1 MSKFSA
7 ITFSGLKEEVERYL
21 KAEHN
26 KAGVLF
32 SAASPY
38 GQILSVV
45 ENLHQLSILY
55 LKNAIDQFDLGK
67 PNSNN
72 ERVIRNA
79 AIFAGH
85 IPGRAISATGVLRLT
100 ARTDVNI
107 EQKIANSTIVFSNK
121 TSMKNKTNSLF
132 YSLNLGITTRTEKV
146 VAGTP
151 IYLNIIQG
159 KWDNKVYTS
168 NGSIMQ
174 TYNVSEQGGK
184 DVENFYVEVSVNGVY
199 WTIKRHV
206 YDLLPDEQACV
217 VRTGFNGGV
226 DVIFGNGGFGKV
238 PELTQ
243 PISINYL
250 ITDGSLGNIYRRTPI
265 NDWKL
270 IDEIIDANGN
280 SVEIDD
286 VFDVDIYNDIN
297 FGADGESLQFT
308 KSLLPMA
315 SNNFV
320 LALPQQYAYHLK
332 RLGVFTHVN
341 AEEKNGTIYI
351 YLTPNIIL
359 FKRQTENYFSI
370 PIKAS
375 ALTGTTP
382 EGRAQITY
390 SSAFDLD
397 AYEKA
402 KIVEYLKSGGNIQLT
417 RKFVVMSPTPSFY
430 AMNIFVIHY
439 SDVTLD
445 AVKSQIVSAI
455 SDYFLDLKRTDRI
468 PKLDIIRL
476 LSNITD
482 IHSVDIQMIC
492 KNNEDYHREGV
503 LSDINK
509 TRFDS
514 SLNPD
519 ISNAT
524 GYGSYDPS
532 KVIGLDP
539 VLGDIIFE
547 ASEIPLLRGGW
558 YDRNGSKYADEDPS
572 KTLLWN
578 SVNIITQGV
587 IDYKNRAGI

>member
-1 MSKFSA
+1 MAKFSA
-7 ITFSGLKEEVERYL
+7 ITFSRLKDEIERYL

-67 PNSNN
+67 PASNN

-85 IPGRAISATGVLRLT
+85 IPGRGISATGVLRLT
-100 ARTDVNI
+100 PKTDVEI
-107 EQKIANSTIVFSNK
+107 ADKIANSIIVFRNK
-121 TSMKNKTNSLF
+121 LSMKNKTNSLF
-132 YSLNLGITTRTEKV
+132 YSLNLGKSTRTEKV
-146 VAGTP
+146 VRGTP
-151 IYLNIIQG
+151 IFLNIIQG
-159 KWDNKVYTS
+159 KWNSKTFTS

-174 TYNVSEQGGK
+174 TYSVSESGGK
-184 DVENFYVEVSVNGVY
+184 DIDNFYVEVSVNGTF
-199 WTIKRHV
+199 WTIKKHV
-206 YDLLPDEQACV
+206 YDLLPDEEACV
-217 VRTGFNGGV
+217 VRTGFNGGI
-226 DVIFGNGGFGKV
+226 DVIFGNGGFGKI
-238 PELTQ
+238 PALTEA
-243 PISINYL
+243 IVVSYL
-250 ITDGSLGNIYRRTPI
+250 TTDGSLGNIYRRTV

-270 IDEIIDANGN
+270 VDEIIDGNGN

-332 RLGVFTHVN
+332 RLGVFSHVN
-341 AEEKNGTIYI
+341 AEEKAGTIFI
-351 YLTPNIIL
+351 YLTPNIKL
-359 FKRQTENYFSI
+359 FKRDSEDYFSI
-370 PIKAS
+370 PIKATP
-375 ALTGTTP
+375 LTG
-382 EGRAQITY
+382 GQITY

-417 RKFVVMSPTPSFY
+417 RKFVVKSPTPSFY
-430 AMNIFVIHY
+430 SMNVFVIHY

-445 AVKSQIVSAI
+445 AVKSQILSAI
-455 SDYFLDLKRTDRI
+455 SDYFLDLKRIDRI
-468 PKLDIIRL
+468 PKLDIIRI
-476 LSNITD
+476 LSNIDD
-482 IHSVDIQMIC
+482 IHSVDIQIVC
-492 KNNEDYHREGV
+492 KKNEDYHKEGV
-503 LSDINK
+503 LSDIRK

-532 KVIGLDP
+532 KTLGLDP
-539 VLGDIIFE
+539 ILGDIIFDANE
-547 ASEIPLLRGGW
+547 LPLLRGGW
-558 YDRNGSKYADEDPS
+558 YDRNGVLYSDDSPS
-572 KTLLWN
+572 SSDSSSIK
-578 SVNIITQGV
+578 SVNIITKGV
-587 IDYKNRAGI
+587 IDVKNKKGI

>member
-1 MSKFSA
+1 MPKFSA
-7 ITFSGLKEEVERYL
+7 ITFSRLKDEIERYL

-85 IPGRAISATGVLRLT
+85 IPGRGISATGVLKLT
-100 ARTDVNI
+100 PKTDVDI
-107 EQKIANSTIVFSNK
+107 EEKIANSIIVFRNK
-121 TSMKNKTNSLF
+121 LSLKNKTNSLF
-132 YSLNLGITTRTEKV
+132 YSLNLGKISRTEKV
-146 VAGTP
+146 VRGNP

-159 KWDNKVYTS
+159 KWENKTFTS

-174 TYNVSEQGGK
+174 TYNVSELGGK
-184 DVENFYVEVSVNGVY
+184 DIENFYVEVAVNGTF
-199 WTIKRHV
+199 WTIKKHV
-206 YDLLPDEQACV
+206 YDLLPDEEACV

-226 DVIFGNGGFGKV
+226 DVIFGNGGFGKI
-238 PELTQ
+238 PDLTQ
-243 PISINYL
+243 SISVRYL
-250 ITDGSLGNIYRRTPI
+250 VTDGSLGNIYRRTM

-270 IDEIIDANGN
+270 IDEIIDGNGN
-280 SVEIDD
+280 SIEIDD
-286 VFDVDIYNDIN
+286 VFDVEIYNDIN
-297 FGADGESLQFT
+297 FGADAESLEFT

-332 RLGVFTHVN
+332 RLGVFSHVN
-341 AEEKNGTIYI
+341 AEEKNGTIFI
-351 YLTPNIIL
+351 YLTPNIRL
-359 FKRQTENYFSI
+359 FKRDSEDYFSI
-370 PIKAS
+370 PVKATP
-375 ALTGTTP
+375 LTG
-382 EGRAQITY
+382 GQITY

-417 RKFVVMSPTPSFY
+417 RKFVVKSPKPSFY
-430 AMNIFVIHY
+430 SMNIFVIHY
-439 SDVTLD
+439 SDVTID
-445 AVKSQIVSAI
+445 AVKSQILASI
-455 SDYFLDLKRTDRI
+455 SDYFLDLKRIDRI

-476 LSNITD
+476 LSSIRD
-482 IHSVDIQMIC
+482 IHSVDIQIVC
-492 KNNEDYHREGV
+492 KKNEDYHKEGV
-503 LSDINK
+503 LSDIRK

-519 ISNAT
+519 ISSAT
-524 GYGSYDPS
+524 GAASYDPS
-532 KVIGLDP
+532 KTLGLDP
-539 VLGDIIFE
+539 ILGDIIFDADE
-547 ASEIPLLRGGW
+547 LPLLRGGW
-558 YDRNGSKYADEDPS
+558 YDRNGVLYSDDSPS
-572 KTLLWN
+572 TSDSSSIKA
-578 SVNIITQGV
+578 VNIITKGV
-587 IDYKNRAGI
+587 IDVKNKAGI

>member
-1 MSKFSA
+1 MAKFSA
-7 ITFSGLKEEVERYL
+7 ITFTRLKGEIERYL

-67 PNSNN
+67 PASNN

-85 IPGRAISATGVLRLT
+85 IPGRGISATGVLRLT
-100 ARTDVNI
+100 PKTDVEI
-107 EQKIANSTIVFSNK
+107 ADKIANSIIVFRNK
-121 TSMKNKTNSLF
+121 LSMKNKTNSLF
-132 YSLNLGITTRTEKV
+132 YSLNLGKSTRTEKV
-146 VAGTP
+146 VRGTP
-151 IYLNIIQG
+151 IFLNIIQG
-159 KWDNKVYTS
+159 KWNSKTFTS
-168 NGSIMQ
+168 NASIMQ
-174 TYNVSEQGGK
+174 TYSVSESGGK
-184 DVENFYVEVSVNGVY
+184 DIDNFYVEVSVNGTF
-199 WTIKRHV
+199 WTIKKHV
-206 YDLLPDEQACV
+206 YDLLPDEEACV
-217 VRTGFNGGV
+217 VRTGFNGGI
-226 DVIFGNGGFGKV
+226 DVIFGNGGFGKI
-238 PELTQ
+238 PALTEA
-243 PISINYL
+243 IVVSYL
-250 ITDGSLGNIYRRTPI
+250 TTDGSLGNIYRRTV

-270 IDEIIDANGN
+270 VDEIIDGNGN

-332 RLGVFTHVN
+332 RLGVFSHVN
-341 AEEKNGTIYI
+341 AEEKAGTIFI
-351 YLTPNIIL
+351 YLTPNIKL
-359 FKRQTENYFSI
+359 FKRDSEDYFSI
-370 PIKAS
+370 PIKATP
-375 ALTGTTP
+375 LTG
-382 EGRAQITY
+382 GQITY

-417 RKFVVMSPTPSFY
+417 RKFVVKSPTPSFY
-430 AMNIFVIHY
+430 SMNVFVIHY

-445 AVKSQIVSAI
+445 AVKSQILSAI
-455 SDYFLDLKRTDRI
+455 SDYFLDLKRIDRI
-468 PKLDIIRL
+468 PKLDIIRI
-476 LSNITD
+476 LSNIDD
-482 IHSVDIQMIC
+482 IHSVDIQIVC
-492 KNNEDYHREGV
+492 KKNEDYHKEGV
-503 LSDINK
+503 LSDIRK

-532 KVIGLDP
+532 KTLGLDP
-539 VLGDIIFE
+539 ILGDIIFDANE
-547 ASEIPLLRGGW
+547 LPLLRGGW
-558 YDRNGSKYADEDPS
+558 YDRNGVLYSDDSPS
-572 KTLLWN
+572 SSDSSSIKA
-578 SVNIITQGV
+578 VNIITKGV
-587 IDYKNRAGI
+587 IDVKNKKGI

>member
-1 MSKFSA
+1 MPKFSA
-7 ITFSGLKEEVERYL
+7 ITFSRLKDEIERYL

-85 IPGRAISATGVLRLT
+85 IPGRGISATGVLKLT
-100 ARTDVNI
+100 PKTDVDI
-107 EQKIANSTIVFSNK
+107 EEKIANSIIVFRNK
-121 TSMKNKTNSLF
+121 LSLKNKTNSLF
-132 YSLNLGITTRTEKV
+132 YSLNLGKISRTEKV
-146 VAGTP
+146 VRGNP

-159 KWDNKVYTS
+159 KWENKTFTS

-174 TYNVSEQGGK
+174 TYNVSELGGK
-184 DVENFYVEVSVNGVY
+184 DIENFYVEVAVNGTF
-199 WTIKRHV
+199 WTIKKHV
-206 YDLLPDEQACV
+206 YDLLPDEEACV

-226 DVIFGNGGFGKV
+226 DVIFGNGGFGKI
-238 PELTQ
+238 PDLTQ
-243 PISINYL
+243 SISVRYL
-250 ITDGSLGNIYRRTPI
+250 VTDGSLGNIYRRTM

-270 IDEIIDANGN
+270 IDEIVDANGN
-280 SVEIDD
+280 SIEIDD
-286 VFDVDIYNDIN
+286 VFDVEIYNDIN
-297 FGADGESLQFT
+297 FGADAESLEFT

-332 RLGVFTHVN
+332 RLGVFSHVN
-341 AEEKNGTIYI
+341 AEEKNGTIFI
-351 YLTPNIIL
+351 YLTPNIRL
-359 FKRQTENYFSI
+359 FKRDSEDYFSI
-370 PIKAS
+370 PVKATP
-375 ALTGTTP
+375 LTG
-382 EGRAQITY
+382 GQITY

-417 RKFVVMSPTPSFY
+417 RKFVVKSPKPSFY
-430 AMNIFVIHY
+430 SMNIFVIHY
-439 SDVTLD
+439 SDVTID
-445 AVKSQIVSAI
+445 AVKSQILSAI
-455 SDYFLDLKRTDRI
+455 SDYFLDLKRIDRI

-476 LSNITD
+476 LSSIRD
-482 IHSVDIQMIC
+482 IHSVDIQIVC
-492 KNNEDYHREGV
+492 KKNEDYHKEGA
-503 LSDINK
+503 LSDIRK

-524 GYGSYDPS
+524 GAASYDPS
-532 KVIGLDP
+532 KTLGLDP
-539 VLGDIIFE
+539 ILGDIIFDADE
-547 ASEIPLLRGGW
+547 LPLLRGGW
-558 YDRNGSKYADEDPS
+558 YDRNGVLYSDDSPS
-572 KTLLWN
+572 TSDSSSIKA
-578 SVNIITQGV
+578 VNIITKGV
-587 IDYKNRAGI
+587 IDVKNKAGI

>member
-1 MSKFSA
+1 MAKFSA
-7 ITFSGLKEEVERYL
+7 ITFSRLKDEIERYL

-85 IPGRAISATGVLRLT
+85 IPGRAISATGVLKLT
-100 ARTDVNI
+100 PKTDVEI
-107 EQKIANSTIVFSNK
+107 AERIANSTIVFRNK
-121 TSMKNKTNSLF
+121 LSMKNKTNSLF
-132 YSLNLGITTRTEKV
+132 YSLNLGKSARTEKV
-146 VAGTP
+146 VRGNP
-151 IYLNIIQG
+151 IFLNIIQG
-159 KWDNKVYTS
+159 KWDSKTFTS
-168 NGSIMQ
+168 DGSIMQ
-174 TYNVSEQGGK
+174 TYNISESGGK
-184 DVENFYVEVSVNGVY
+184 EVENFHVDVVVNGTF
-199 WTIKRHV
+199 WTIKKHV

-217 VRTGFNGGV
+217 VRTGFNGGI
-226 DVIFGNGGFGKV
+226 DVIFGNGGFGKI
-238 PELTQ
+238 PQLTES
-243 PISINYL
+243 ISVNYL
-250 ITDGSLGNIYRRTPI
+250 ITDGSLGNIYRRTM

-270 IDEIIDANGN
+270 IDEIIDGNGN
-280 SVEIDD
+280 TIEIDD
-286 VFDVDIYNDIN
+286 VFDTEIYNDIN
-297 FGADGESLQFT
+297 FGSDGESIQFT

-332 RLGVFTHVN
+332 RLGVFSHVN
-341 AEEKNGTIYI
+341 AEEKNGTIFI
-351 YLTPNIIL
+351 YLTPNIRL
-359 FKRQTENYFSI
+359 FKRDSEDYFSI
-370 PIKAS
+370 PIKATP
-375 ALTGTTP
+375 LTG
-382 EGRAQITY
+382 GQITY

-397 AYEKA
+397 AYEKS

-417 RKFVVMSPTPSFY
+417 RKFVVKSPIPSFY
-430 AMNIFVIHY
+430 SMNVFVIHY
-439 SDVTLD
+439 SDVTID
-445 AVKSQIVSAI
+445 AVKSQILSAI
-455 SDYFLDLKRTDRI
+455 SDYFLDLKRIDRL

-476 LSNITD
+476 LSNIKD
-482 IHSVDIQMIC
+482 IHSVDIQIVC
-492 KNNEDYHREGV
+492 KKNEDYHREGV
-503 LSDINK
+503 LSDIRK

-524 GYGSYDPS
+524 GYGSYDPTRT
-532 KVIGLDP
+532 VGLDP
-539 VLGDIIFE
+539 ILGDIIFD

-558 YDRNGSKYADEDPS
+558 YDRNGVLYSDDSPS
-572 KTLLWN
+572 TSDSSSIKA
-578 SVNIITQGV
+578 VNIITKGV
-587 IDYKNRAGI
+587 IDVKNKSGI

>member
-1 MSKFSA
+1 MAKFSA
-7 ITFSGLKEEVERYL
+7 ITFSRLKDEIERYL

-67 PNSNN
+67 PASNN

-85 IPGRAISATGVLRLT
+85 IPGRGISATGVLRLT
-100 ARTDVNI
+100 PKTDVEI
-107 EQKIANSTIVFSNK
+107 ADKIANSIIVFRNK
-121 TSMKNKTNSLF
+121 LSMKNKTNSLF
-132 YSLNLGITTRTEKV
+132 YSLNLGKSTRTEKV
-146 VAGTP
+146 VRGTP
-151 IYLNIIQG
+151 IFLNIIQG
-159 KWDNKVYTS
+159 KWNSKTFTS
-168 NGSIMQ
+168 NASIMQ
-174 TYNVSEQGGK
+174 TYSVSESGGK
-184 DVENFYVEVSVNGVY
+184 DIDNFYVEVSVNGTF
-199 WTIKRHV
+199 WTIKKHV
-206 YDLLPDEQACV
+206 YDLLPDEEACV
-217 VRTGFNGGV
+217 VRTGFNGGI
-226 DVIFGNGGFGKV
+226 DVIFGNGGFGKI
-238 PELTQ
+238 PALTEA
-243 PISINYL
+243 IVVSYL
-250 ITDGSLGNIYRRTPI
+250 TTDGSLGNIYRRTV

-270 IDEIIDANGN
+270 VDEIIDGNGN

-332 RLGVFTHVN
+332 RLGVFSHVN
-341 AEEKNGTIYI
+341 AEEKAGTIFI
-351 YLTPNIIL
+351 YLTPNIKL
-359 FKRQTENYFSI
+359 FKRDSEDYFSI
-370 PIKAS
+370 PIKATP
-375 ALTGTTP
+375 LTG
-382 EGRAQITY
+382 GQITY

-417 RKFVVMSPTPSFY
+417 RKFVVKSPTPSFY
-430 AMNIFVIHY
+430 SMNVFVIHY

-445 AVKSQIVSAI
+445 AVKSQILSAI
-455 SDYFLDLKRTDRI
+455 SDYFLDLKRIDRI
-468 PKLDIIRL
+468 PKLDIIRI
-476 LSNITD
+476 LSNIDD
-482 IHSVDIQMIC
+482 IHSVDIQIVC
-492 KNNEDYHREGV
+492 KKNEDYHKEGV
-503 LSDINK
+503 LSDIRK

-532 KVIGLDP
+532 KTLGLDP
-539 VLGDIIFE
+539 ILGDIIFDANE
-547 ASEIPLLRGGW
+547 LPLLRGGW
-558 YDRNGSKYADEDPS
+558 YDRNGVLYSDDSPS
-572 KTLLWN
+572 SSDSSSIKA
-578 SVNIITQGV
+578 VNIITKGV
-587 IDYKNRAGI
+587 IDVKNKKGI

>member
-1 MSKFSA
+1 MAKFSA
-7 ITFSGLKEEVERYL
+7 ITFSRLKDEIERYL

-85 IPGRAISATGVLRLT
+85 IPGRAISATGVLKLT
-100 ARTDVNI
+100 PKTDVEI
-107 EQKIANSTIVFSNK
+107 AEKIANSTIVFRNK
-121 TSMKNKTNSLF
+121 LSMKNKTNSLF
-132 YSLNLGITTRTEKV
+132 YSLNLGKSARTEKV
-146 VAGTP
+146 VRGNP
-151 IYLNIIQG
+151 IFLNIIQG
-159 KWDNKVYTS
+159 KWDSKTFTS
-168 NGSIMQ
+168 DGSIMQ
-174 TYNVSEQGGK
+174 TYNISESGGK
-184 DVENFYVEVSVNGVY
+184 EVENFHVDVVVNGTF
-199 WTIKRHV
+199 WTIKKHV

-217 VRTGFNGGV
+217 VRTGFNGGI
-226 DVIFGNGGFGKV
+226 DVIFGNGGFGKI
-238 PELTQ
+238 PQLTES
-243 PISINYL
+243 ISVNYL
-250 ITDGSLGNIYRRTPI
+250 ITDGSLGNIYRRTM

-270 IDEIIDANGN
+270 IDEIIDGNGN
-280 SVEIDD
+280 TIEIDD
-286 VFDVDIYNDIN
+286 VFDTEIYNDIN
-297 FGADGESLQFT
+297 FGSDGESIQFT

-332 RLGVFTHVN
+332 RLGVFSHVN
-341 AEEKNGTIYI
+341 AEEKNGTIFI
-351 YLTPNIIL
+351 YLTPNIRL
-359 FKRQTENYFSI
+359 FKRDSEDYFSI
-370 PIKAS
+370 PIKATP
-375 ALTGTTP
+375 LTG
-382 EGRAQITY
+382 GQITY

-397 AYEKA
+397 AYEKS

-417 RKFVVMSPTPSFY
+417 RKFVVKSPIPSFY
-430 AMNIFVIHY
+430 SMNVFVIHY
-439 SDVTLD
+439 SDVTID
-445 AVKSQIVSAI
+445 AVKSQILSAI
-455 SDYFLDLKRTDRI
+455 SDYFLDLKRIDRL

-476 LSNITD
+476 LSNIKD
-482 IHSVDIQMIC
+482 IHSVDIQIVC
-492 KNNEDYHREGV
+492 KKNEDYHKEGV
-503 LSDINK
+503 LSDIRK

-524 GYGSYDPS
+524 GYGSYDPTRT
-532 KVIGLDP
+532 VGLDP
-539 VLGDIIFE
+539 ILGDIIFD

-558 YDRNGSKYADEDPS
+558 YDRNGVLYSDDSPS
-572 KTLLWN
+572 TSDSSSIKA
-578 SVNIITQGV
+578 VNIITKGV
-587 IDYKNRAGI
+587 IDVKNKSGI

>member
-1 MSKFSA
+1 MPKFSA
-7 ITFSGLKEEVERYL
+7 ITFTRLKGEIERYL

-67 PNSNN
+67 PASNN

-85 IPGRAISATGVLRLT
+85 IPGRGISATGVLRLT
-100 ARTDVNI
+100 PKTDVVI
-107 EQKIANSTIVFSNK
+107 SDKIANSIIVFRNK
-121 TSMKNKTNSLF
+121 LSMKNKTNSLF
-132 YSLNLGITTRTEKV
+132 YSLNLGKNTRTEKV
-146 VAGTP
+146 VSGTP

-159 KWDNKVYTS
+159 KWNSKTFTS

-174 TYNVSEQGGK
+174 TYSVSESGGK
-184 DVENFYVEVSVNGVY
+184 DIENFYVEVSVNGTF

-206 YDLLPDEQACV
+206 YDLLPDEEACV
-217 VRTGFNGGV
+217 VRTGFNGGI
-226 DVIFGNGGFGKV
+226 DVIFGNGGFGKI
-238 PELTQ
+238 PALTEA
-243 PISINYL
+243 IVVSYL
-250 ITDGSLGNIYRRTPI
+250 TTDGSLGNIYRRTPV

-270 IDEIIDANGN
+270 VDEIIDGNGN
-280 SVEIDD
+280 SIEIDD

-332 RLGVFTHVN
+332 RLGVFSHVN
-341 AEEKNGTIYI
+341 AEEKAGTVFI
-351 YLTPNIIL
+351 YLTPNIKL
-359 FKRQTENYFSI
+359 FKRDSEDYFSI
-370 PIKAS
+370 PIKATP
-375 ALTGTTP
+375 LTGTTP

-417 RKFVVMSPTPSFY
+417 RKFVVKSPTPSFY
-430 AMNIFVIHY
+430 AMNVYVIHY

-455 SDYFLDLKRTDRI
+455 SDYFLDLKRIDRI
-468 PKLDIIRL
+468 PKLDIIRI
-476 LSNITD
+476 LSNIED
-482 IHSVDIQMIC
+482 IHSVDIQVVC
-492 KNNEDYHREGV
+492 KKNEDYHREGV
-503 LSDINK
+503 LSDIRK

-547 ASEIPLLRGGW
+547 ASELPLLRGGW
-558 YDRNGSKYADEDPS
+558 FDRNGTKYADEDPS
-572 KTLLWN
+572 KTLLHN
-578 SVNIITQGV
+578 SVNIITKGV
-587 IDYKNRAGI
+587 IDVKNKNGI

>member
-1 MSKFSA
+1 MAKFSA
-7 ITFSGLKEEVERYL
+7 ITFTRLKGEIERYL

-67 PNSNN
+67 PASNN

-85 IPGRAISATGVLRLT
+85 IPGRGISATGVLRLT
-100 ARTDVNI
+100 PKTDVEI
-107 EQKIANSTIVFSNK
+107 ADKIANSIIVFRNK
-121 TSMKNKTNSLF
+121 LSMKNKTNSLF
-132 YSLNLGITTRTEKV
+132 YSLNLGKSTRTEKV
-146 VAGTP
+146 VRGTP
-151 IYLNIIQG
+151 IFLNIIQG
-159 KWDNKVYTS
+159 KWNSKTFTS
-168 NGSIMQ
+168 NASIMQ
-174 TYNVSEQGGK
+174 TYSVSESGGK
-184 DVENFYVEVSVNGVY
+184 DIDNFYVEVSVNGTF
-199 WTIKRHV
+199 WTIKKHV
-206 YDLLPDEQACV
+206 YDLLPDEEACV
-217 VRTGFNGGV
+217 VRTGFNGGI

-238 PELTQ
+238 PAITEAISVSYLT
-243 PISINYL
+243 
-250 ITDGSLGNIYRRTPI
+250 TDGSLGNIYRRTV

-270 IDEIIDANGN
+270 VDEIIDGNGN

-332 RLGVFTHVN
+332 RLGVFSHVN
-341 AEEKNGTIYI
+341 AEEKAGTIFI
-351 YLTPNIIL
+351 YLTPNIKL
-359 FKRQTENYFSI
+359 FKRDSEDYFSI
-370 PIKAS
+370 PIKATP
-375 ALTGTTP
+375 LTG
-382 EGRAQITY
+382 GQITY

-417 RKFVVMSPTPSFY
+417 RKFVVKSPTPSFY
-430 AMNIFVIHY
+430 SMNVFVIHY

-445 AVKSQIVSAI
+445 AVKSQILSAI
-455 SDYFLDLKRTDRI
+455 SDYFLDLKRIDRI
-468 PKLDIIRL
+468 PKLDIIRI
-476 LSNITD
+476 LSNIDD
-482 IHSVDIQMIC
+482 IHSVDIQIVC
-492 KNNEDYHREGV
+492 KKNEDYHKEGV
-503 LSDINK
+503 LSDIRK

-532 KVIGLDP
+532 KTLGLDP
-539 VLGDIIFE
+539 ILGDIIFDANE
-547 ASEIPLLRGGW
+547 LPLLRGGW
-558 YDRNGSKYADEDPS
+558 YDRNGVLYSDDSPS
-572 KTLLWN
+572 SSDSSSIKA
-578 SVNIITQGV
+578 VNIITKGV
-587 IDYKNRAGI
+587 IDVKNKKGI

>member
-1 MSKFSA
+1 MAKFSA
-7 ITFSGLKEEVERYL
+7 ITFSRLKDEIERYL

-85 IPGRAISATGVLRLT
+85 IPGRAISATGVLKLT
-100 ARTDVNI
+100 PKTDVEI
-107 EQKIANSTIVFSNK
+107 AEKIANSTIVFRNK
-121 TSMKNKTNSLF
+121 LSMKNKTNSLF
-132 YSLNLGITTRTEKV
+132 YSLNLGKSARTEKV
-146 VAGTP
+146 VRGNP
-151 IYLNIIQG
+151 IFLNIIQG
-159 KWDNKVYTS
+159 KWDSKTFTS
-168 NGSIMQ
+168 DGSIMQ
-174 TYNVSEQGGK
+174 TYNISESGGK
-184 DVENFYVEVSVNGVY
+184 EVENFHVDVVVNGTF
-199 WTIKRHV
+199 WTIKKHV

-217 VRTGFNGGV
+217 VRTGFNGGI
-226 DVIFGNGGFGKV
+226 DVIFGNGGFGKI
-238 PELTQ
+238 PQLTES
-243 PISINYL
+243 ISVNYL
-250 ITDGSLGNIYRRTPI
+250 ITDGSLGNIYRRTM

-270 IDEIIDANGN
+270 IDEIIDGNGN
-280 SVEIDD
+280 TIEIDD
-286 VFDVDIYNDIN
+286 VFDTEIYNDIN
-297 FGADGESLQFT
+297 FGSDGESIQFT

-332 RLGVFTHVN
+332 RLGVFSHVN
-341 AEEKNGTIYI
+341 AEEKNGTIFI
-351 YLTPNIIL
+351 YLTPNIRL
-359 FKRQTENYFSI
+359 FKRDSEDYFSI
-370 PIKAS
+370 PIKATP
-375 ALTGTTP
+375 LTG
-382 EGRAQITY
+382 GQITY

-397 AYEKA
+397 AYEKS

-417 RKFVVMSPTPSFY
+417 RKFVVKSPIPSFY
-430 AMNIFVIHY
+430 SMNVFVIHY
-439 SDVTLD
+439 SDVTID
-445 AVKSQIVSAI
+445 AVKSQILSAI
-455 SDYFLDLKRTDRI
+455 SDYFLDLKRIDRL

-476 LSNITD
+476 LSNIKD
-482 IHSVDIQMIC
+482 IHSVDIQIVC
-492 KNNEDYHREGV
+492 KKNEDYHREGV
-503 LSDINK
+503 LSDIRK

-524 GYGSYDPS
+524 GYGSYDPTRT
-532 KVIGLDP
+532 VGLDP
-539 VLGDIIFE
+539 ILGDIIFD

-558 YDRNGSKYADEDPS
+558 YDRNGVLYSDDSPS
-572 KTLLWN
+572 TSDSSSIKA
-578 SVNIITQGV
+578 VNIITKGV
-587 IDYKNRAGI
+587 IDVKNKSGI

>member
-1 MSKFSA
+1 MAKFSA
-7 ITFSGLKEEVERYL
+7 ITFSRLKDEIERYL

-85 IPGRAISATGVLRLT
+85 IPGRAISATGVLKLT
-100 ARTDVNI
+100 PKTDVDI
-107 EQKIANSTIVFSNK
+107 AEKIANSTIVFQNK
-121 TSMKNKTNSLF
+121 TLMKNKTNSLF
-132 YSLNLGITTRTEKV
+132 YTLNLGKISRTEKV
-146 VAGTP
+146 VRGNP
-151 IYLNIIQG
+151 IFLNIIQG
-159 KWDNKVYTS
+159 KWDAKSYTS
-168 NGSIMQ
+168 DGSIMQ
-174 TYNVSEQGGK
+174 TFSVSELSGK
-184 DVENFYVEVSVNGVY
+184 DIENFYVEVLVNGVY
-199 WTIKRHV
+199 WTIKKHV
-206 YDLLPDEQACV
+206 YDLLPDETACV
-217 VRTGFNGGV
+217 VRTGFNGGI

-238 PELTQ
+238 PELAKS
-243 PISINYL
+243 ISIRYL
-250 ITDGSLGNIYRRTPI
+250 LTDGLMGNIYRRTL

-270 IDEIIDANGN
+270 VDEIIDSNGG
-280 SVEIDD
+280 SVEIDE
-286 VFDVDIYNDIN
+286 VFDVEIYNDIN
-297 FGADGESLQFT
+297 FGADAESLKFT

-332 RLGVFTHVN
+332 RLGVFSHVN
-341 AEEKNGTIYI
+341 AEEKNGTIFI
-351 YLTPNIIL
+351 YLTPNIRL
-359 FKRQTENYFSI
+359 FKRDTEDYFSI
-370 PIKAS
+370 PIKATP
-375 ALTGTTP
+375 LTG
-382 EGRAQITY
+382 GQITY

-397 AYEKA
+397 AYEKS

-417 RKFVVMSPTPSFY
+417 RKFVVKSPTPSFY
-430 AMNIFVIHY
+430 SMNVFVIHY

-445 AVKSQIVSAI
+445 AVKSQILASI

-476 LSNITD
+476 LSSIKD
-482 IHSVDIQMIC
+482 IHSVDIQIVC
-492 KNNEDYHREGV
+492 KKNEDYHREGV
-503 LSDINK
+503 LSDIRK

-519 ISNAT
+519 ISNST
-524 GYGSYDPS
+524 GSASYDPT
-532 KVIGLDP
+532 KTIGLDP
-539 VLGDIIFE
+539 ILGDIIFE
-547 ASEIPLLRGGW
+547 ASELPLIRGGW
-558 YDRNGSKYADEDPS
+558 YDRNGVLYSDDSPS
-572 KTLLWN
+572 TSDSPSIKA
-578 SVNIITQGV
+578 VNIISKGV
-587 IDYKNRAGI
+587 IDVKNKNGI

>member
-1 MSKFSA
+1 MATKFSG
-7 ITFSGLKEEVERYL
+7 ITFTRLKGEIERYL

-67 PNSNN
+67 PASNN

-85 IPGRAISATGVLRLT
+85 IPGRGISATGVLRLT
-100 ARTDVNI
+100 PKTDVEI
-107 EQKIANSTIVFSNK
+107 ADKIANSIIVFRNK
-121 TSMKNKTNSLF
+121 LSMKNKTNSLF
-132 YSLNLGITTRTEKV
+132 YSLNLGKSTRTEKV
-146 VAGTP
+146 VRGTP
-151 IYLNIIQG
+151 IFLNIIQG
-159 KWDNKVYTS
+159 KWNSKTFTS

-174 TYNVSEQGGK
+174 TYSVSESGGK
-184 DVENFYVEVSVNGVY
+184 DIDNFYVEVSVNGTY
-199 WTIKRHV
+199 WTIKKHV
-206 YDLLPDEQACV
+206 YDLLPDEEACV
-217 VRTGFNGGV
+217 VRTGFNGGI

-238 PELTQ
+238 PAITEAISVSYLT
-243 PISINYL
+243 
-250 ITDGSLGNIYRRTPI
+250 TDGSLGNIYRRTV

-270 IDEIIDANGN
+270 VDEIIDGNGN

-332 RLGVFTHVN
+332 RLGVFSHVN
-341 AEEKNGTIYI
+341 AEEKNGTIFI
-351 YLTPNIIL
+351 YLTPNIRL
-359 FKRQTENYFSI
+359 FKRDSEDYFSI
-370 PIKAS
+370 PIKATP
-375 ALTGTTP
+375 LTG
-382 EGRAQITY
+382 GQITY

-417 RKFVVMSPTPSFY
+417 RKFVVKSPTPSFY
-430 AMNIFVIHY
+430 AMNVYVIHY

-445 AVKSQIVSAI
+445 SVKSQIISAV
-455 SDYFLDLKRTDRI
+455 SDYFLDLKRIDRI
-468 PKLDIIRL
+468 PKLDIIRI
-476 LSNITD
+476 LSNIDD
-482 IHSVDIQMIC
+482 IHSVDIQIVC
-492 KNNEDYHREGV
+492 KKNEDYHKEGV
-503 LSDINK
+503 LSDIRK

-524 GYGSYDPS
+524 GYGSYDPTRT
-532 KVIGLDP
+532 IGLDP
-539 VLGDIIFE
+539 ILGDIIFE
-547 ASEIPLLRGGW
+547 ASELPLLRGGW
-558 YDRNGSKYADEDPS
+558 YDRNGTNYVDEDPS
-572 KTLLWN
+572 KTILWN
-578 SVNIITQGV
+578 SLNIITKGV
-587 IDYKNRAGI
+587 IDVKNKKGI